1 MRPRGAAPAVPAA
14 LALFAA
20 ASIAGCGYALVGT
33 GKGSLPEDVKTVWVP
48 TFVNDTQIVSLE
60 QRLTS
65 AVIREFA
72 ARGRLKPA
80 ASLEAADSVL
90 NGRLT
95 SFSLQPVRFDTEGR
109 AVEYQIA
116 VMARLQLVDRKTEK
130 TLFEESGFLVRQPYN
145 IPLTSGSY
153 FNPETA
159 AVDVLTLPFARTLV
173 TTILEGF

>member
-1 MRPRGAAPAVPAA
+1 VRPRGATLAA
-14 LALFAA
+14 LAVSAA
-20 ASIAGCGYALVGT
+20 LLGCGYALVGT

-48 TFVNDTQIVSLE
+48 TFVNDTPVVSLE

-72 ARGRLKPA
+72 SRGRLKPA
-80 ASLEAADSVL
+80 TSLETADSVL
-90 NGRLT
+90 SGRLT
-95 SFSLQPVRFDTEGR
+95 SFSLQPVRFDSQGR

-116 VMARLQLVDRKTEK
+116 VTARLQLTDRKTDK

>member
-1 MRPRGAAPAVPAA
+1 MRPRGAALALLGVSAA
-14 LALFAA
+14 LV
-20 ASIAGCGYALVGT
+20 GCGYALVGT

-48 TFVNDTQIVSLE
+48 TFVNDTPVVSLE

-80 ASLEAADSVL
+80 ISLEAADSVL

-95 SFSLQPVRFDTEGR
+95 SFSLQPVRFDSQGR

-116 VMARLQLVDRKTEK
+116 VTARLQLTDRNTEK
-130 TLFEESGFLVRQPYN
+130 TLFEESAFLVRQPYN

-159 AVDVLTLPFARTLV
+159 AVDVLALPFARTLV

>member
-1 MRPRGAAPAVPAA
+1 LRRRGPALRGAALLLIPAT
-14 LALFAA
+14 L
-20 ASIAGCGYALVGT
+20 AGCGYALVGT
-33 GKGSLPEDVKTVWVP
+33 GRGSLPEDVKTVWVP
-48 TFVNDTQIVSLE
+48 TFVNDTQVVSLE

-80 ASLEAADSVL
+80 ASLEAADAVL

-116 VMARLQLVDRKTEK
+116 VTARLQLVDRKSDK
-130 TLFEESGFLVRQPYN
+130 TLFEQPAFLVRQPYN
-145 IPLTSGSY
+145 IPLSSGSY

>member
-1 MRPRGAAPAVPAA
+1 MRPRSAA
-14 LALFAA
+14 LALLGVTAA
-20 ASIAGCGYALVGT
+20 LVGCGYALVGT
-33 GKGSLPEDVKTVWVP
+33 GKGSLPEDVKTLWVP
-48 TFVNDTQIVSLE
+48 TFVNDTPVVGLE

-80 ASLEAADSVL
+80 ISLEAADSVL

-95 SFSLQPVRFDTEGR
+95 SFSLQPVRFDSQGR

-116 VMARLQLVDRKTEK
+116 VTARLQLTDRKTDK
-130 TLFEESGFLVRQPYN
+130 TLFEESAFLVRQPYN